1 MQLLE
6 RERAERQISDTL
18 REMSALLVSS
28 LQLDKTLSII
38 LESLERLLKFDSAA
52 LMLLTPAGRL
62 RMMAA
67 RGMPRA
73 EVTMASAKEIET
85 FPLDEAVLSSKKPL
99 AIADI
104 RRDWRWTP
112 LKGTEYIRSWLG
124 VPLLYHNKPLGLVT
138 LDRAEVDPFTQEEIA
153 LAEAFAGHA
162 AIALQNADL
171 FSKVQTQQG
180 RLRKLSN
187 RVVAAQEDERRR
199 ISRELHDEMGQA
211 LTAIKLNLQMLLASP
226 PPDEAAL
233 VERLNELVTL
243 SNDSLQ
249 EVRRL
254 AMDLRPTLL
263 DDLGLVPTL
272 NWYQTQFQKR
282 CKTKL
287 TLAVVPSLPRLSA
300 ETETALYRVAQEALT
315 NISRHAN
322 AAHAEMSLSMDNE
335 AIRFSIIDDGK
346 GFPFDSDNRVDTH
359 GVGLTSMLE
368 RIEALSGQ
376 LEISSS
382 PGEGTCIFISI
393 PNEIALN
400 QF

>member
-1 MQLLE
+1 
-6 RERAERQISDTL
+6 
-18 REMSALLVSS
+18 
-28 LQLDKTLSII
+28 
-38 LESLERLLKFDSAA
+38 
-52 LMLLTPAGRL
+52 
-62 RMMAA
+62 
-67 RGMPRA
+67 MPRA
-73 EVTMASAKEIET
+73 EVTMASAQEIET
-85 FPLDEAVLSSKKPL
+85 FPLDEAVLSSRKPL

-112 LKGTEYIRSWLG
+112 LKGTEYICSWLG
-124 VPLLYHNKPLGLVT
+124 VPLLYRNKPLGLVT
-138 LDRAEVDPFTQEEIA
+138 IDRAKVDPFSQEEIA

-171 FSKVQTQQG
+171 FSKVQVQQD

-211 LTAIKLNLQMLLASP
+211 LTAIKLNLQMLLAAP
-226 PPDEAAL
+226 PQDEMSL
-233 VERLNELVTL
+233 VERLNELVAL

-282 CKTKL
+282 CKTRL
-287 TLAVVPSLPRLSA
+287 TLSVVPNLPRLSA

-315 NISRHAN
+315 NISRHAQ
-322 AAHAEMSLSMDNE
+322 AGYAEISLSKDNE
-335 AIRFSIIDDGK
+335 AIRFSIIDDGI
-346 GFPFDSDNRVDTH
+346 GFVLEPDNRIDIP

-368 RIEALSGQ
+368 RIEALNGQ

-393 PNEIALN
+393 PNEVALN
-400 QF
+400 KSQPLLD